1 MANSLKSKKQTKLNE
16 QDLNPDNEAEVSV
29 TEVVKDERTSK
40 ILGSL
45 SLLITLFLFVAF
57 TSYLFTWQDDQDMVQ
72 LWRTHLFSTNDLKA
86 NNLMGYIG
94 AFVAY
99 QIIFNGFGI
108 AAYLFCSFFFV
119 LGVNLFFTK
128 PIFNIWRNVRY
139 VMVGLLVIS
148 TSLAFITPGSNF
160 SWGGALGEYSSSWL
174 IKLIGSFGTGALLLV
189 VALSYIIWRFNPSF
203 NVPNFNFLIPKKKL
217 QEEVNDIVDTDET
230 AVQQQWDLTA
240 PEPPA
245 VGGNKLNS
253 SNSTLDEISLQEE
266 KIAEPV
272 LAQELTPTPVS
283 YTHLT
288 LPTKA

>member
-108 AAYLFCSFFFV
+108 VGPA
-119 LGVNLFFTK
+119 NLYK
-128 PIFNIWRNVRY
+128 
-139 VMVGLLVIS
+139 
-148 TSLAFITPGSNF
+148 
-160 SWGGALGEYSSSWL
+160 
-174 IKLIGSFGTGALLLV
+174 
-189 VALSYIIWRFNPSF
+189 
-203 NVPNFNFLIPKKKL
+203 
-217 QEEVNDIVDTDET
+217 
-230 AVQQQWDLTA
+230 
-240 PEPPA
+240 
-245 VGGNKLNS
+245 
-253 SNSTLDEISLQEE
+253 
-266 KIAEPV
+266 
-272 LAQELTPTPVS
+272 
-283 YTHLT
+283 
-288 LPTKA
+288 